1 MRNHWK
7 SEWDKLERERER
19 ERERESWEMVLNTIK
34 VNGRIEREGG
44 GLLDLIFADCNLHL
58 RP

>member
-1 MRNHWK
+1 
-7 SEWDKLERERER
+7 
-19 ERERESWEMVLNTIK
+19 MVLNTIK